1 MINPPAKKDKMILR
15 DPTPVK
21 IRIAAPKR
29 HAIVEVSPIEP
40 GIIPINDSKAE
51 YSLEK
56 L

>member
-1 MINPPAKKDKMILR
+1 MILR

-21 IRIAAPKR
+21 IKTAAPKR

-40 GIIPINDSKAE
+40 GIIPMNDSKAE